1 MKRGTAFTPDGPLTL
16 GDLREI
22 VRDHY
27 GDNIAGGPDSYL
39 GDSRLVEIRTPV
51 AGERRQVTLTV
62 TNQRWQPPAEEA
74 SDAEP
79 GDGNQAAD

>member
-22 VRDHY
+22 VKSC
-27 GDNIAGGPDSYL
+27 GAGRAGQD
-39 GDSRLVEIRTPV
+39 GRIVEIRTPMM
-51 AGERRQVTLTV
+51 GDRRQVTLTV
-62 TNQRWQPPAEEA
+62 TDETWLPPVEEG